1 MRLRFTARPT
11 TGGLAMNAAI
21 GIMSADIPNT
31 VTLATGQAT
40 EALGTIGDAEQSR
53 RTWVT

>member
-31 VTLATGQAT
+31 VTLATDQAT